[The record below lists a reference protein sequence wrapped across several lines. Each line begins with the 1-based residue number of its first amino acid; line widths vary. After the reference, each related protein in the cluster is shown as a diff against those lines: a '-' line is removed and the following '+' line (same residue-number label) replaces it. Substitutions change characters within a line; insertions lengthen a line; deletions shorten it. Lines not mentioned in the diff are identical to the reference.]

1 MPATSTASAPTAAAQ
16 ARVLTKATLR
26 AASLLG
32 LKDAALARVI
42 GVSPATLSR
51 LRRDRAIPPT
61 SKEGELAVLL
71 VRVYRSLD
79 AILSGQQGAIREW
92 FHAENHHLGGTPAAL
107 VRTVPGLVHV
117 LQYLDAMRAKN

>member
-1 MPATSTASAPTAAAQ
+1 MRTATVTVARAPA
-16 ARVLTKATLR
+16 ARPAVLTKATLR
-26 AASLLG
+26 AAALLG
-32 LKDAALARVI
+32 LKDAELARVV

-51 LRRDRAIPPT
+51 LRRDRTIAPV

-79 AILSGQQGAIREW
+79 ALLGGQEGPIRAW
-92 FHAENHHLGGTPAAL
+92 FHAENRHLGGVPARL
-107 VRTVPGLVHV
+107 VQTVPGLVHV